1 MRFKGRGFRG
11 HDPRWSFAPL
21 SGEGAAVTGGR
32 FNRPGEPTLYLSLS
46 IVTAVAEC
54 TQGFGRRLQ
63 PLTICEYDIDCDPVA
78 DLRADPERDA
88 LGVSLSDLACP
99 WLSLALAGREPPSR
113 MAIDRLRGEGFV
125 GTLVP
130 SFVPGASTSDYNLV
144 LWRWGAD
151 LPRQVTVHD
160 PGGRLPV
167 DQSSWQ

>member
-1 MRFKGRGFRG
+1 MRFAGRGFRG
-11 HDPRWSFAPL
+11 HDPLWSFAPL
-21 SGEGAAVTGGR
+21 SGEGAAITGGR
-32 FNRPGEPTLYLSLS
+32 FNRIGEPTLYLSLS

-78 DLRADPERDA
+78 DLREEAGRDA
-88 LGVSLSDLACP
+88 LGIPLADLACP

-113 MAIDRLRGEGFV
+113 LIIDRLRDHGFV

-130 SFVPGASTSDYNLV
+130 SFVPGASTSDHNLM

-151 LPRQVTVHD
+151 LPNLVTVHD